1 MEKQANDHWKQRTR
15 LLVGD
20 KGIDALQNAHVLI
33 VGLGGVGSYAAE
45 ALCRAGIG
53 QLTIVDGDVVD
64 PTNRNRQLQAL
75 ATTHGQGK
83 AVLMQERM
91 LQINPDVKLNVISE
105 FQDPDMVI
113 ALLKNPF
120 DYVIDAI
127 DSISPKVHLIKTAL
141 EMGHKIVSS
150 MGAGGKMDP
159 TQLKVVDISKTQN
172 CPMAYYLRKRLK
184 YVGIKQGVKAVFSTE
199 LPDKNSIMTTDG
211 TNFKKSAYGTI
222 SYIPAVFGMTCAS
235 VVIRDLTEWVE
246 RK

>member
-1 MEKQANDHWKQRTR
+1 MEDKHWMQRTR

-20 KGIDALQNAHVLI
+20 EGLDILQKSHVLI

-45 ALCRAGIG
+45 ALCRTGIG
-53 QLTIVDGDVVD
+53 ELTIVDGDVVD

-75 ATTHGQGK
+75 ATTHGMGK

-91 LQINPDVKLNVISE
+91 LQINPYVKLNVISE
-105 FQDPDMVI
+105 FQDPEKMV
-113 ALLKNPF
+113 LLLQQKF

-127 DSISPKVHLIKTAL
+127 DSITPKVHLIKTAKDV
-141 EMGHKIVSS
+141 GHRIVSC

-159 TQLKVVDISKTQN
+159 TQLKVVDISKTMH

-184 YVGIKQGVKAVFSTE
+184 EVGIKNGIKAVFSTE
-199 LPDKNSIMTTDG
+199 LPDKKSIMKTDG

-235 VVIRDLTEWVE
+235 VVIRDLIDWKEI
-246 RK
+246 K

>member
-1 MEKQANDHWKQRTR
+1 MVDKHWMQRTR

-20 KGIDALQNAHVLI
+20 TGIDNLQKAHVLI

-53 QLTIVDGDVVD
+53 ELTIVDGDVVD
-64 PTNRNRQLQAL
+64 PTNINRQLQAL
-75 ATTHGQGK
+75 STTHGMSK
-83 AVLMQERM
+83 AKLMEERM
-91 LQINPDVKLNVISE
+91 LQINPYIKLHVIAE
-105 FQDPDMVI
+105 FQDPEKMIV
-113 ALLKNPF
+113 LLQQKF

-127 DSISPKVHLIKTAL
+127 DSITPKIHLIKTAM
-141 EMGHKIVSS
+141 EMGHQIVSS

-159 TQLKVVDISKTQN
+159 TQLKVVDISKTCH

-184 YVGIKQGVKAVFSTE
+184 EVGIKKGFKAVFSTE
-199 LPDKNSIMTTDG
+199 LPDKRSIMKTDG

-235 VVIRDLTEWVE
+235 VVIRDLIEWKE
-246 RK
+246 IK

>member
-1 MEKQANDHWKQRTR
+1 MEKQANDYWKQRTR

-20 KGIDALQNAHVLI
+20 KGIDVLQNAHVLI

-75 ATTHGQGK
+75 STTHGQGK

-91 LQINPDVKLNVISE
+91 LQINPDIKLNVISE
-105 FQDPDMVI
+105 FQDPDMII

-184 YVGIKQGVKAVFSTE
+184 YVGIKHGVKAVFSTE

-235 VVIRDLTEWVE
+235 VVVRDLTEWVE

>member
-1 MEKQANDHWKQRTR
+1 MEDKHWMQRTR

-20 KGIDALQNAHVLI
+20 DSLDILQKAHVLI

-53 QLTIVDGDVVD
+53 ELTIVDGDVVD

-75 ATTHGQGK
+75 ATTHGMGK
-83 AVLMQERM
+83 AKLMEERM
-91 LQINPDVKLNVISE
+91 LNINPFIKLNVISE
-105 FQDPDMVI
+105 FQDPEKMI
-113 ALLKNPF
+113 LLLQQKF

-127 DSISPKVHLIKTAL
+127 DSITPKVHLIKTAK
-141 EMGHKIVSS
+141 EQGHQIVSC

-159 TQLKVVDISKTQN
+159 TQLKVLDVSKTVH

-184 YVGIKQGVKAVFSTE
+184 EVGIKNGIKAVFSTE
-199 LPDKNSIMTTDG
+199 LPDKKSIMKTDG

-235 VVIRDLTEWVE
+235 VVIRDLINWQEI
-246 RK
+246 K

>member
-1 MEKQANDHWKQRTR
+1 MEDKHWMQRTR

-20 KGIDALQNAHVLI
+20 TGIDNLQNAHVLI

-45 ALCRAGIG
+45 ALCRAGVG
-53 QLTIVDGDVVD
+53 ELTIVDGDVVD

-75 ATTHGQGK
+75 STTHGMSK
-83 AVLMQERM
+83 AALMQERM
-91 LQINPDVKLNVISE
+91 LQINPHVKLHVIAE
-105 FQDPDMVI
+105 FQDPEKMIV
-113 ALLKNPF
+113 LLQQKF

-127 DSISPKVHLIKTAL
+127 DSITPKVHLIKTSL
-141 EMGHKIVSS
+141 EMGHNLVSS

-159 TQLKVVDISKTQN
+159 TQLQVVDISKTCH

-184 YVGIKQGVKAVFSTE
+184 EVGIRNGFKAVFSTE
-199 LPDKNSIMTTDG
+199 LPDKRSIMKTDG

-235 VVIRDLTEWVE
+235 VVIRDLTDWKEI
-246 RK
+246 K

>member
-1 MEKQANDHWKQRTR
+1 MTQTADNQWMQRTR

-20 KGIDALQNAHVLI
+20 NGITKLQQAHILI

-45 ALCRAGIG
+45 AICRAGIG
-53 QLTIVDGDVVD
+53 EITIVDGDVVD

-75 ATTHGQGK
+75 SSTHGQSK
-83 AVLMQERM
+83 AQLMKER
-91 LQINPDVKLNVISE
+91 LLDINPQVKLNVISE
-105 FQDPDMVI
+105 FQDPEMII

-159 TQLKVVDISKTQN
+159 TQLQVVDISKTHN

-184 YVGIKQGVKAVFSTE
+184 YVGIKNGVKAVFSTE

-211 TNFKKSAYGTI
+211 SNFKKSAFTPCLMPTY
-222 SYIPAVFGMTCAS
+222 FK
-235 VVIRDLTEWVE
+235 RF